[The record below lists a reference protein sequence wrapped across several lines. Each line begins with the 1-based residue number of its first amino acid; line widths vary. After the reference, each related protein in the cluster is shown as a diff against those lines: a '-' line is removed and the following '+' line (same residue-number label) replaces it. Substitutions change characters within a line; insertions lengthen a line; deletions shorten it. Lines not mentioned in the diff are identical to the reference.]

1 MTKKVTITLEEAG
14 PLDIVYETYTSD
26 GWRQSATV
34 RLLNKGDTHTAVV
47 HGFQRISVQED
58 AYGL

>member
-1 MTKKVTITLEEAG
+1 MTKKVTVTLEEDG

-26 GWRQSATV
+26 GWRQSATMH
-34 RLLNKGDTHTAVV
+34 LLNKGDTRTVVV

-58 AYGL
+58 AYSL